1 MESMSVVER
10 TQGEPELP
18 RRRQDDPENETGGG
32 AAGFFDEGDSAED
45 ELWKLMPSLKRQLE
59 ALDDDEGTLKFM
71 GEISVTKEES
81 FRQVDKESAVF
92 DRDSIREARRRRVS
106 GQLTASRPIDFS
118 KFQGSNKSP
127 IPAPSS
133 SPYENIAT
141 VLKENVD
148 RAGNLSPRIKFPSP
162 MGVSA
167 SFSRN
172 ENKQTVLKE
181 NVNRAGNHSPI
192 VDEFW
197 STEKKKK
204 ISAVARRR
212 LMGFKSPPLTQP
224 TAVEDKKVSNVR
236 SRRGKGNSRMLG
248 KSPIQLDLGLDA
260 AKISEWDQETLSE
273 EELPSPGLACFMKAG
288 KSVPQSIPPH
298 SGASIFAGRPTADV
312 EEELP
317 PSTRPQSS
325 ASVSVGTP
333 TADGEEDLPPS
344 TLLHSGASIF
354 AGRPTADVEEAVPP
368 STRRQSRESISAGRP
383 TGNVEEEVPPSTQP
397 HPCESMFAGKPIAD
411 VEEEIPSS
419 TLPQSGESAGRPAAD
434 SPGSLTDMDLSPGQ
448 SPLVEVPELSGRV
461 ECIQTPLQD
470 PSKVHAG
477 FRVPDG
483 TLQIQR
489 IPMTSPTPPSNP
501 VAVYLKKLQQ
511 FPLMTSPTPPSKPVA
526 VYLKKLE
533 GQVRQRKLSFLSST
547 SSESIYTGRSRESE
561 SCIRSQDENALPT
574 TSHDDREDNENLRV
588 PDVESSGLQQNQE
601 ESFGEGPIEHQ
612 AQGLPDELQQ
622 NQEESF
628 GDVPIENK
636 AQVLPDDLP
645 EAGDLEAA
653 PPCVDAQQN
662 NPPPEVLIETD
673 EGSTT
678 HIKPK
683 SVKRREGKGENRRFS
698 LEDCG
703 SIWNEGQRR
712 SQRIKIRPLEWWRG
726 EKVLYARIHDS
737 LTSVIG
743 VKFSSPGKYAR
754 GIDEPF
760 IVESYVPAQ
769 YSERVRFAAI

>member
-10 TQGEPELP
+10 TQGGPELP
-18 RRRQDDPENETGGG
+18 RRRQDEPENETGGG
-32 AAGFFDEGDSAED
+32 AAGFFGEGDSAED

-59 ALDDDEGTLKFM
+59 ALDDDEGILKFM

-106 GQLTASRPIDFS
+106 GQLTVSRPIDFS

-148 RAGNLSPRIKFPSP
+148 TAGNHLPRMKFPSP

-204 ISAVARRR
+204 TSAVARRR
-212 LMGFKSPPLTQP
+212 LMEFKSPPLTQP

-273 EELPSPGLACFMKAG
+273 EELPSPSLACFMKAG

-312 EEELP
+312 VEELP

-325 ASVSVGTP
+325 ASISVGKP
-333 TADGEEDLPPS
+333 IADGEEDLPPS
-344 TLLHSGASIF
+344 TLVHSGASIF
-354 AGRPTADVEEAVPP
+354 ACRPTAD
-368 STRRQSRESISAGRP
+368 
-383 TGNVEEEVPPSTQP
+383 VEEEVPPSTQP
-397 HPCESMFAGKPIAD
+397 HSGESMFAGKPIAD
-411 VEEEIPSS
+411 VEEEIPPS

-434 SPGSLTDMDLSPGQ
+434 STCSLTDMDLSPGQ

-511 FPLMTSPTPPSKPVA
+511 FPLMTSPTPPSRPVA

-533 GQVRQRKLSFLSST
+533 GQARQRKLSFLSST

-561 SCIRSQDENALPT
+561 SRIRSQDENSLPAI
-574 TSHDDREDNENLRV
+574 SHDDREDNENLRV
-588 PDVESSGLQQNQE
+588 PDVKETDTDQSYNGSSLGKQIESSGLQQNQE

-712 SQRIKIRPLEWWRG
+712 SQRIKLRPLEWWRG